1 MPVVGWPNVASHQD
15 YARPLSAFL
24 DGLGEAGYVDGRNV
38 SIEYRWAEHHE
49 DRLPELVADLIRR
62 GVTVIAA
69 TSTPA
74 ALAAKSG
81 DEDNSNHLRNW
92 RRPRP
97 AWPRRQP
104 QSARWERQWRHSTD
118 RGNSAKRVGNAT
130 RASSHGASHSRYSST
145 QLIPRLPRPNR
156 GRWRPRLVHLG
167 WNFVS
172 SMPAPNT
179 TSTQSSQT

>member
-92 RRPRP
+92 RRPRWLGLVASLNRP
-97 AWPRRQP
+97 GGNVSGVTQLTVGIVPKELEMLHELLPTARVIAATRQP
-104 QSARWERQWRHSTD
+104 S
-118 RGNSAKRVGNAT
+118 
-130 RASSHGASHSRYSST
+130 
-145 QLIPRLPRPNR
+145 
-156 GRWRPRLVHLG
+156 
-167 WNFVS
+167 
-172 SMPAPNT
+172 
-179 TSTQSSQT
+179 

>member
-104 QSARWERQWRHSTD
+104 QSARWER
-118 RGNSAKRVGNAT
+118 RGVTQLTVGIVPKELEMLHELLPTALVIAAT
-130 RASSHGASHSRYSST
+130 RQPS
-145 QLIPRLPRPNR
+145 
-156 GRWRPRLVHLG
+156 
-167 WNFVS
+167 
-172 SMPAPNT
+172 
-179 TSTQSSQT
+179 